1 MLKFKILLEDF
12 SSIKYLASISSL
24 SKKVVILVKATLAL
38 IIEEITFGNIMTG
51 NLIISRTVKLTKT
64 ILASKTL
71 FFPIIIKQMKVVEA
85 TIIGEQS
92 QVKLVPLNYRRFK
105 FYK

>member
-71 FFPIIIKQMKVVEA
+71 FFPIIIKQ
-85 TIIGEQS
+85 
-92 QVKLVPLNYRRFK
+92 
-105 FYK
+105 